1 MNHPGG
7 AGLVPSLAWA
17 DLKHEW
23 VLSLCLFLA
32 VAAVVGPLL
41 LLFGLKNGTME
52 TLRGRLLED
61 PRNREIRPM
70 VSRSFTPQWL
80 DQLKNNPKVDFLV
93 PATRSI
99 SASVALIAKENKL
112 VLEALP
118 SAPGDP
124 LLLENHARPPE
135 KKECVLSLEAA
146 RKLSVQIGQ
155 TLELQVKRLKGRGFE
170 SGTTTLTVSGIVD
183 PRATARVAAFFPL
196 PLLEA
201 VEAFKDGQ
209 AVPELGWQGKLP
221 VAQPMF
227 DGVILG
233 LDQPMDPVL
242 KVRLIS
248 GTGLSHVKTLPESSR
263 LETLGYPL
271 TFRPHV
277 YLLTTKT
284 AVPGSVLITI
294 ANRLRGKHPLILPW
308 VSPIDAIL
316 EKDQNISI
324 LAFPK
329 QVASEFAWST
339 LNIIGKNPRQIIL
352 PKNLNLPE
360 QPILHLPEKNLEF
373 PVQVQKNQFSQG
385 AWALVPP
392 DLAGILNLAR
402 KREVRWDA
410 EKDRFILHRRGY
422 AAFRMYAKSL
432 DHVPD
437 LKSELEG
444 MGIPV
449 HTEAERIRDLKELD
463 RHLSM
468 IFWLIALGG
477 ILGGAGA
484 LAASLYASVERK
496 RKDLGVLGLIG
507 FGRGSL
513 LSFPLYQALFLS
525 CGGLVL
531 AFGFY
536 LVMAGLIN
544 HLFSSQLSAGEH
556 FCRLYLIHLAA
567 AACGVVILGQ
577 IAAALAAFRVI
588 AIDPAEALRD
598 E

>member
-1 MNHPGG
+1 MNHGG
-7 AGLVPSLAWA
+7 AGLVPSIAWA

-61 PRNREIRPM
+61 PRNREIWPM

-80 DQLKNNPKVDFLV
+80 DQLKNNPKVAFLV

-99 SASVALIAKENKL
+99 SASVELIAKENKL

-124 LLLENHARPPE
+124 LLLENNAVPPE
-135 KKECVLSLEAA
+135 KKACVLSSEAA
-146 RKLSVQIGQ
+146 LKLGVQTGQ
-155 TLELQVKRLKGRGFE
+155 TITLLVKRLKGSSFE
-170 SGTTTLTVSGIVD
+170 SGTTTVTVSGIAD
-183 PRATARVAAFFPL
+183 PRATAREAAFFPL

-209 AVPELGWQGKLP
+209 AVPELGWQGWLP
-221 VAQPMF
+221 VAQPVF
-227 DGVILG
+227 DGVVLG

-248 GTGLSHVKTLPESSR
+248 GTGLSHVQLLPEGSR
-263 LETLGYPL
+263 MQTLGYPL
-271 TFRPHV
+271 TLKPHI
-277 YLLTTKT
+277 YLLSTKT
-284 AVPGSVLITI
+284 AVSDAVLTTL

-308 VSPIDAIL
+308 VSPIDAII
-316 EKDQNISI
+316 EKNQKISI
-324 LAFPK
+324 LAFPE
-329 QVASEFAWST
+329 QAGGEFSWHVSNMA
-339 LNIIGKNPRQIIL
+339 GKDQRRIIL
-352 PKNLNLPE
+352 PKDLNLPG
-360 QPILHLPEKNLEF
+360 QPRLHLPGKGLEF
-373 PVQVQKNQFSQG
+373 PVQVQADYFSQG
-385 AWALVPP
+385 PWALVPP
-392 DLAGILNLAR
+392 DLAGILNLAGR
-402 KREVRWDA
+402 REVRWDDQN
-410 EKDRFILHRRGY
+410 KQFILHRRGY
-422 AAFRMYAKSL
+422 AAFRMYAKTL

-437 LKSELEG
+437 LKLVLEG
-444 MGIPV
+444 LGIPV
-449 HTEAERIRDLKELD
+449 HTQAERIRDLKELD
-463 RHLSM
+463 GHLSM

-525 CGGLVL
+525 FGGLVL
-531 AFGFY
+531 AFCFY

-544 HLFSSQLSAGEH
+544 HLFSSQLAAGEH

-567 AACGVVILGQ
+567 AAFGVVILGQ
-577 IAAALAAFRVI
+577 MAAALAAFRVI
-588 AIDPAEALRD
+588 SIDPAEALRD

>member
-1 MNHPGG
+1 M
-7 AGLVPSLAWA
+7 
-17 DLKHEW
+17 
-23 VLSLCLFLA
+23 
-32 VAAVVGPLL
+32 
-41 LLFGLKNGTME
+41 
-52 TLRGRLLED
+52 
-61 PRNREIRPM
+61 
-70 VSRSFTPQWL
+70 
-80 DQLKNNPKVDFLV
+80 
-93 PATRSI
+93 
-99 SASVALIAKENKL
+99 
-112 VLEALP
+112 
-118 SAPGDP
+118 
-124 LLLENHARPPE
+124 
-135 KKECVLSLEAA
+135 
-146 RKLSVQIGQ
+146 
-155 TLELQVKRLKGRGFE
+155 
-170 SGTTTLTVSGIVD
+170 
-183 PRATARVAAFFPL
+183 
-196 PLLEA
+196 
-201 VEAFKDGQ
+201 
-209 AVPELGWQGKLP
+209 
-221 VAQPMF
+221 
-227 DGVILG
+227 
-233 LDQPMDPVL
+233 
-242 KVRLIS
+242 
-248 GTGLSHVKTLPESSR
+248 
-263 LETLGYPL
+263 
-271 TFRPHV
+271 
-277 YLLTTKT
+277 
-284 AVPGSVLITI
+284 
-294 ANRLRGKHPLILPW
+294 ILPW

-316 EKDQNISI
+316 EKDKNISI
-324 LAFPK
+324 LAFPN

-339 LNIIGKNPRQIIL
+339 LNIGGKNPRQIIL

-373 PVQVQKNQFSQG
+373 PVQVQKDQFSQG

-422 AAFRMYAKSL
+422 AAFRMYAKTL

>member
-1 MNHPGG
+1 MTHGGG

-32 VAAVVGPLL
+32 VAAVIGPLL

-99 SASVALIAKENKL
+99 SASVELISKGNKL

-135 KKECVLSLEAA
+135 KKECVLSWEAA
-146 RKLSVQIGQ
+146 RKLDVQTGQ
-155 TLELQVKRLKGRGFE
+155 TLSLLVKRLKGSGFE
-170 SGTTTLTVSGIVD
+170 SGATTVTVSGIAD

-209 AVPELGWQGKLP
+209 AVPELGWNGRLP
-221 VAQPMF
+221 VAGPVF
-227 DGVILG
+227 DGVVLG

-248 GTGLSHVKTLPESSR
+248 GTGLSHVTALPEGSR
-263 LETLGYPL
+263 MESLGYPL
-271 TFRPHV
+271 TLRPYI
-277 YLLTTKT
+277 YLLSTKT
-284 AVPGSVLITI
+284 AVPGSVLTTM
-294 ANRLRGKHPLILPW
+294 ANRLRGKNPLILPW
-308 VSPIDAIL
+308 VSPIDARL
-316 EKDQNISI
+316 ETSQNISI
-324 LAFPK
+324 LAFPSPP
-329 QVASEFAWST
+329 APEFAWNDSGPG
-339 LNIIGKNPRQIIL
+339 GKNPRQIIL
-352 PKNLNLPE
+352 PKGLNLSG
-360 QPILHLPEKNLEF
+360 QPVLSLPGKGLEF
-373 PVQVQKNQFSQG
+373 PVQVRTDQFSQG

-402 KREVRWDA
+402 KREIRWDDH
-410 EKDRFILHRRGY
+410 KDQFILHRRGY
-422 AAFRMYAKSL
+422 AAFRMYARTM

-437 LKSELEG
+437 LKLELEG

-525 CGGLVL
+525 CGGFAL
-531 AFGFY
+531 ALGFY

-556 FCRLYLIHLAA
+556 FCRLYSIHLAA
-567 AACGVVILGQ
+567 AAWGVVILGQ
-577 IAAALAAFRVI
+577 IAAALAAFRVVS
-588 AIDPAEALRD
+588 IDPAEALRD